1 MISVYFYGNLREFG
15 KRFDLHAQS
24 SSEALHALFVQISGL
39 REKMRD
45 GWYQVHLN
53 GRRVHDVNDL
63 HHQTDGVLH
72 ITPKIQGAGKAGQ
85 LIAGVVLIVVGAV
98 LTYTGVGGGIGVPMM
113 KMGATLAIG
122 GVAQMLT
129 KTPNLNVNS
138 KGVEQSRNSS
148 FSNLDNTAA
157 QGQPVPLAYGLVY
170 CGSRVISQ
178 GVETRRI
185 ATDGKAPTSNPTA
198 QDLTVR
204 LEKIYTT
211 GVAAVAPNGQTYQT
225 DFNHESV
232 RNHNYI
238 VRMM

>member
-1 MISVYFYGNLREFG
+1 MITVYLHGHLREFG
-15 KRFDLHAQS
+15 ERFDLHAYS
-24 SSEALHALFVQISGL
+24 PSDALRGLFAQIHGL
-39 REKMRD
+39 REKVRD

-53 GRRVHDVNDL
+53 GQRVRDVTEL
-63 HHQTDGVLH
+63 HQQANGVLH

-98 LTYTGVGGGIGVPMM
+98 LTYTGVGGGIGAPMM
-113 KMGATLAIG
+113 KMGVALAIG

-129 KTPNLNVNS
+129 KTPNLNTNS

-185 ATDGKAPTSNPTA
+185 ATDGTASTNNPTA
-198 QDLTVR
+198 QDLTLR
-204 LEKIYTT
+204 LEKTYIT
-211 GVAAVAPNGQTYQT
+211 GVATTAPNGQIYQT
-225 DFNHESV
+225 DFNHDSV
-232 RNHNYI
+232 RQRNYT
-238 VRMM
+238 VRVV